1 MALPFWLIIA
11 PLAWVIVDS
20 FVSKKTTAMTT
31 DRGSVRATSQLA

>member
-11 PLAWVIVDS
+11 PLAWVVVDS

-31 DRGSVRATSQLA
+31 DRRGVGMTSQPA